1 MTANGNSNE
10 ADANEEEFENN
21 RKTKKVDEDE
31 FSKLA
36 NQYVDIADKKE
47 EAWVDT
53 TEFNL
58 AIGAA
63 ILVNALMIGVETEMC
78 RDPEKCNQNNLVGWF
93 WFANEQIF
101 CTLWVFEML
110 ARMHTHA
117 RYSARLCDRLR
128 YSAILRYFCDG
139 WNILDFFLVGVA
151 ILDAWVPHILGLF
164 GMDTN
169 IDIKMMSVLRIVRLM
184 RLVRLLRLLRIFKEL
199 WLLVNGFIEALRV
212 LTWIFVL
219 LGMIIYCSAILT
231 TLSIGDSC
239 EEEFPHFASCDE
251 MFGGVFKSMYT
262 LFQVLTLESWSMA
275 VVRPVMK
282 TFPIAVPF
290 FIAFLF
296 LTSFGLMNIVVGVIV
311 ENTLQAAAQNEE
323 KINKRRANEAQKNLE
338 ALREIFEEAD
348 EDGSGTVDKEEFR
361 NIIKKPEV
369 EAQFRQLE
377 LPTSEA
383 EELFDILDED
393 KTGELDIKTFVEG
406 AFKLKGAAKAKD
418 LMGVV
423 VSTRSVARRV
433 DKIEERLADVYP
445 LVKTLP
451 DIIEKSVKEALAARS
466 PARGAGPNGSGPG
479 PKGPPGGAKAKPAP
493 KAPDTL
499 PAKPLIP
506 GQVGEEESPKA
517 KPNGAAKRRTSG
529 SRKPKDVAQY

>member
-1 MTANGNSNE
+1 
-10 ADANEEEFENN
+10 
-21 RKTKKVDEDE
+21 
-31 FSKLA
+31 
-36 NQYVDIADKKE
+36 
-47 EAWVDT
+47 
-53 TEFNL
+53 
-58 AIGAA
+58 
-63 ILVNALMIGVETEMC
+63 
-78 RDPEKCNQNNLVGWF
+78 
-93 WFANEQIF
+93 
-101 CTLWVFEML
+101 
-110 ARMHTHA
+110 
-117 RYSARLCDRLR
+117 
-128 YSAILRYFCDG
+128 
-139 WNILDFFLVGVA
+139 
-151 ILDAWVPHILGLF
+151 
-164 GMDTN
+164 MDTN

-406 AFKLKGAAKAKD
+406 AFKLKGAAKAKY

-423 VSTRSVARRV
+423 VSTRSVARWV
-433 DKIEERLADVYP
+433 DKIE
-445 LVKTLP
+445 
-451 DIIEKSVKEALAARS
+451 
-466 PARGAGPNGSGPG
+466 
-479 PKGPPGGAKAKPAP
+479 
-493 KAPDTL
+493 
-499 PAKPLIP
+499 
-506 GQVGEEESPKA
+506 
-517 KPNGAAKRRTSG
+517 
-529 SRKPKDVAQY
+529 